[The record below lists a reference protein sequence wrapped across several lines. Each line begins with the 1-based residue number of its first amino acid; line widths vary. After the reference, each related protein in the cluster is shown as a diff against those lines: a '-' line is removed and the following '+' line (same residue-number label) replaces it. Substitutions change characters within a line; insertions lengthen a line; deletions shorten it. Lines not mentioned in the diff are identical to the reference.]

1 MVPPGPPPPAASAL
15 APDPAT
21 GIRAGESRGGRPLA
35 DDRVDTV
42 SQKALWDRPSLG
54 IRLRIVLGF
63 LIIVAVTAGIT
74 VTSWLLLSSVQQ
86 RLRVLVVVDRL
97 TIEVQQARR
106 FEKDYFL
113 YGTNLPDALDHAR
126 QARQLLVSHVA
137 AGEGDAT
144 FNNEGLATLVKQVDR
159 YEELLASLSG
169 AGDGAGANGR
179 DGRRGE
185 LEASVREHGARI
197 TSTVLDMATSE
208 RRSVEDML
216 AVAKR
221 VPLIFLAAT
230 IILTLGVAN
239 FLARQMLGPLTRLV
253 QATQRIAGGDF
264 SPLKPARR
272 YRDEFSDLAM
282 GINRMTHE
290 LERRYQILVESQK
303 LRAVGTLTA
312 GIAHE
317 LNNPLN
323 NITLTATTLRQFRPK
338 LNEAELGEMLDDLVT
353 QADRAQAI
361 VRNLLDFTRQ
371 SEARME
377 PLDLRRLVEHVV
389 SLAQNQINFR
399 GCTVDVAVPSDLP
412 HVHGDRNLLNQVL
425 LNLLLNAL
433 DAVPKGG
440 RIQVTAGSAAE
451 PGFVSVDV
459 VDNGSGIPAHLL
471 GSIFDPF
478 FTTKATG
485 QGTGLGLSMS
495 RAIVRQH
502 GGEIRVQSA
511 VGTGSTF
518 SVLLPV
524 TPVVADLSAG
534 SARTDHA
541 GRPADQRSVFS
552 PGGRG

>member
-1 MVPPGPPPPAASAL
+1 MMPPGPPPSAASAL
-15 APDPAT
+15 ALEPVT
-21 GIRAGESRGGRPLA
+21 EVREGESRHGRLLA
-35 DDRVDTV
+35 DDRVEAV

-126 QARQLLVSHVA
+126 QARQLLVSHMA
-137 AGEGDAT
+137 AGEPDAT
-144 FNNEGLATLVKQVDR
+144 LSNEGLATLVRQVDR
-159 YEELLASLSG
+159 YEELLASLAGGGGASARDSG
-169 AGDGAGANGR
+169 
-179 DGRRGE
+179 RGE

-197 TSTVLDMATSE
+197 TATVLDMAMSE
-208 RRSVEDML
+208 RRSVEDIL
-216 AVAKR
+216 AVAKL
-221 VPLIFLAAT
+221 VPLIFLVGT
-230 IILTLGVAN
+230 LILTLGVAN
-239 FLARQMLGPLTRLV
+239 FLARQMLGPLTRLA
-253 QATQRIAGGDF
+253 QATQRIAAGDF

-323 NITLTATTLRQFRPK
+323 NITLTATTLKQFRPK
-338 LNEAELGEMLDDLVT
+338 LNEAELSEMLDDPVT

-389 SLAQNQINFR
+389 SLAQNQVNFK
-399 GCTVDVAVPSDLP
+399 GCTVDVVVPSDLP
-412 HVHGDRNLLNQVL
+412 HVHGDRDLLNQVF

-440 RIQVTAGSAAE
+440 RIRVTTGGAAE

-485 QGTGLGLSMS
+485 QGTGLGLSVS
-495 RAIVRQH
+495 RGIVRQH
-502 GGEIRVQSA
+502 GGELRVHSRI
-511 VGTGSTF
+511 GSGSTF

-524 TPVVADLSAG
+524 TPVVADLSSG
-534 SARTDHA
+534 STRGDHA
-541 GRPADQRSVFS
+541 GPPADRRPAFS

>member
-1 MVPPGPPPPAASAL
+1 MVPVEPQRPSPSTLPRESLTEFSDGTSHPGPLLP
-15 APDPAT
+15 
-21 GIRAGESRGGRPLA
+21 
-35 DDRVDTV
+35 DDRVEV
-42 SQKALWDRPSLG
+42 EFQKALLDRPSLG
-54 IRLRIVLGF
+54 IRLRLVLGF

-74 VTSWLLLSSVQQ
+74 VTSWLLLSSVER

-126 QARQLLVSHVA
+126 QARQLLVSHMRT
-137 AGEGDAT
+137 GEPDAT
-144 FNNEGLATLVKQVDR
+144 LGNEGLAAFVHQVDR
-159 YEELLASLSG
+159 YEELLALLS
-169 AGDGAGANGR
+169 AGGR
-179 DGRRGE
+179 DAAPNAGNIRRGE
-185 LEASVREHGARI
+185 LEASVREHGAGI

-208 RRSVEDML
+208 RRSVENML

-221 VPLIFLAAT
+221 VPMVFLAVSV
-230 IILTLGVAN
+230 ILTLGVAN

-253 QATQRIAGGDF
+253 QATQRIAAGDF
-264 SPLKPARR
+264 SPLAPARR

-323 NITLTATTLRQFRPK
+323 NITLTATTLKQFRSK
-338 LNEAELGEMLDDLVT
+338 LNEAEHGEMLDDLVT

-377 PLDLRRLVEHVV
+377 PLDLRRLVDDVV
-389 SLAQNQINFR
+389 SLAQTQVKFT
-399 GCTVDVAVPSDLP
+399 GSSVEVDVPPDLP
-412 HVHGDRNLLNQVL
+412 TVHGDRNLLSQVF

-433 DAVPKGG
+433 DAVQKGG
-440 RIQVTAGSAAE
+440 RIHVSARRAAE

-459 VDNGSGIPAHLL
+459 GDNGSGIPAHII

-495 RAIVRQH
+495 RGIVRQH
-502 GGEIRVQSA
+502 GGELRAQS
-511 VGTGSTF
+511 VVNEGSTF

-524 TPVVADLSAG
+524 TMVVADLS
-534 SARTDHA
+534 SPPARGDCSGTPE
-541 GRPADQRSVFS
+541 GGQRPA
-552 PGGRG
+552 

>member
-1 MVPPGPPPPAASAL
+1 MIPAGSRSSIASDRPPASNA
-15 APDPAT
+15 DV
-21 GIRAGESRGGRPLA
+21 RSRPSRSGDQLA
-35 DDRVDTV
+35 DDRLEAV
-42 SQKALWDRPSLG
+42 SQHALWDRPSLG
-54 IRLRIVLGF
+54 IRLRIVMGF
-63 LIIVAVTAGIT
+63 LVIVAVTAGIT
-74 VTSWLLLSSVQQ
+74 VTSWFLLSSVQQ

-126 QARQLLVSHVA
+126 QARQLLASHVA
-137 AGEGDAT
+137 AGEPDAT
-144 FNNEGLATLVKQVDR
+144 LTNEDLATLVQQVDR
-159 YEELLASLSG
+159 YEELLASLAG
-169 AGDGAGANGR
+169 AGRANVRDSGRGA
-179 DGRRGE
+179 

-197 TSTVLDMATSE
+197 TSTVLGMATSE
-208 RRSVEDML
+208 RRSVEEIL
-216 AVAKR
+216 AMAKL
-221 VPLIFLAAT
+221 VPLMFLAGT
-230 IILTLGVAN
+230 IILTLSVAN
-239 FLARQMLGPLTRLV
+239 FLARQMLGPLTRLA
-253 QATQRIAGGDF
+253 QATQRIAAGDF

-338 LNEAELGEMLDDLVT
+338 LSESELSEMLDDLVT

-389 SLAQNQINFR
+389 LLAQNQVNFK
-399 GCTVDVAVPSDLP
+399 GCTVDVDVPRDLP
-412 HVHGDRNLLNQVL
+412 HVHGDRNLLNQVF

-433 DAVPKGG
+433 DAVDKGG
-440 RIQVTAGSAAE
+440 RIQVKAGTAAE
-451 PGFVSVDV
+451 PGFVSVEV

-495 RAIVRQH
+495 RGIVLQH
-502 GGEIRVQSA
+502 GGEIRVQSTL
-511 VGTGSTF
+511 GSGSTF
-518 SVLLPV
+518 TVLLPV
-524 TPVVADLSAG
+524 TPVVADLSSG
-534 SARTDHA
+534 SARNDRA
-541 GRPADQRSVFS
+541 GQAADPGPTLSTRSLF
-552 PGGRG
+552 